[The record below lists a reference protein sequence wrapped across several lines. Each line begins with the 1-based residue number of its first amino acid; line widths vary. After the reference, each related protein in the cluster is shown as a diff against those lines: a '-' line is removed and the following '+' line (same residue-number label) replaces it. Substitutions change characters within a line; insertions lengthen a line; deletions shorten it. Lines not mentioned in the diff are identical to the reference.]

1 MKAVDTFCKSIVT
14 AGIRDRFYR
23 LNLVCGT
30 GLSAALV
37 PLFRGPSLGGTQFG
51 NTTDTNVNFVAGDY
65 VETGAS
71 GGLVGNGS
79 SKYLQTGLQSSAWIT
94 GGNVRSH
101 LSVYKRTST
110 SSGVLLSAR
119 STALGN
125 TWEFGAGGNVLG
137 GTTGSVAVPG
147 THDSL
152 LGVTRTNDTDLVSF
166 RRTTLSA
173 ANAASA
179 SVSGTSIPFAVFARN
194 DQSTGANAYT
204 ANLFSNQTLAGYSIG
219 AGLNSSD
226 ISAYDAAMQAF
237 QTALFRDRASSDP
250 AFSAVTNAEAKLWI
264 DSVYGNG
271 GTVSTATAAA
281 VNTFCNSI
289 ESAGLRS
296 LLWRANPMAGENL
309 SAALVPLYRGPS
321 SGGTQYGNATDT
333 NDNFVSGD
341 YVATS
346 GLIGNGS
353 TKRLRTGLPLNF
365 SSARHIGCFVHTLP
379 TATFRAYLGGTGAT
393 GFSGLFRLTNVN
405 PVTNYALA
413 AYNEASGAGGSGG
426 TSVHAAGDFVLGAQA
441 ETGGAAVCYTNG
453 TLSGIAGVGRNS
465 GTVTT
470 GISVFAEAQ
479 GGGTFSSHSNARL
492 GGYTIGDNLSESESL
507 AYYNIWDTLVRA
519 LGRK

>member
-1 MKAVDTFCKSIVT
+1 MGNFGGGGACSGVAEVIFYEGVLSASAIARVERYLSTKWAITLGVPAASNADAQAWINNVYANGGTVSTATANAVNTFCTSIES

-23 LNLVCGT
+23 LNLFAGT

-51 NTTDTNVNFVAGDY
+51 NATDTNVNFVSGDY

-110 SSGVLLSAR
+110 NSGVLLSAR
-119 STALGN
+119 STTLAN
-125 TWEFGAGGNVLG
+125 SWEFGAGGNVLG
-137 GTTGSVAVPG
+137 GATGSVAVPG

-204 ANLFSNQTLAGYSIG
+204 ASLFSNQTLAGYSIG

-237 QTALFRDRASSDP
+237 QTALTR
-250 AFSAVTNAEAKLWI
+250 
-264 DSVYGNG
+264 
-271 GTVSTATAAA
+271 
-281 VNTFCNSI
+281 
-289 ESAGLRS
+289 
-296 LLWRANPMAGENL
+296 
-309 SAALVPLYRGPS
+309 
-321 SGGTQYGNATDT
+321 
-333 NDNFVSGD
+333 
-341 YVATS
+341 
-346 GLIGNGS
+346 
-353 TKRLRTGLPLNF
+353 
-365 SSARHIGCFVHTLP
+365 
-379 TATFRAYLGGTGAT
+379 
-393 GFSGLFRLTNVN
+393 NV
-405 PVTNYALA
+405 
-413 AYNEASGAGGSGG
+413 
-426 TSVHAAGDFVLGAQA
+426 
-441 ETGGAAVCYTNG
+441 
-453 TLSGIAGVGRNS
+453 
-465 GTVTT
+465 
-470 GISVFAEAQ
+470 
-479 GGGTFSSHSNARL
+479 
-492 GGYTIGDNLSESESL
+492 
-507 AYYNIWDTLVRA
+507 
-519 LGRK
+519 